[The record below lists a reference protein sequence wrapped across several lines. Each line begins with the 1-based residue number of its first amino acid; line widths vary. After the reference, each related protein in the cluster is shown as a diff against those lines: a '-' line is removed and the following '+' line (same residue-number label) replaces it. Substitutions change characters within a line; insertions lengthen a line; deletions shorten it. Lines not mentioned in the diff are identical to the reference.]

1 MQAFQHVS
9 GRAVQLSG
17 TNIDTD
23 QVIPARFLRNPR
35 ASGYAGYLFHDLR
48 YAHDGSP
55 RPEFPLNLP
64 ANAGAPILAAGENFG
79 CGSSREGAVY
89 ALFDAGFRCVV
100 APSFGDIFR
109 NNCYKNGVLPI
120 ALDAAAIAGLFAQ
133 RAEWTV
139 DLPAQTVRA
148 GAATH
153 AFAIEPFWKECLLE
167 GVDDIDLTLRERDSI
182 AAFAAAHFQRFPW
195 LPLDMARWQAN
206 RP

>member
-109 NNCYKNGVLPI
+109 NNCYKNGVLPVI
-120 ALDAAAIAGLFAQ
+120 LPLDDVDSLGAPGL
-133 RAEWTV
+133 EISV
-139 DLPAQTVRA
+139 DLATQTVKAA
-148 GAATH
+148 GKSYR
-153 AFAIEPFWKECLLE
+153 FDIEPFWKECLFE
-167 GVDDIDLTLRERDSI
+167 GVDDIDLTLRYKNQI
-182 AAFAAAHFQRFPW
+182 AGFAKNHFASQPW
-195 LPLDMARWQAN
+195 LALEMPK
-206 RP
+206 

>member
-1 MQAFQHVS
+1 MEAFKS
-9 GRAVQLSG
+9 LTSTAVRLDIR
-17 TNIDTD
+17 NMDTD
-23 QVIPARFLRNPR
+23 QVVPARFLRTTR
-35 ASGYAGYLFHDLR
+35 KEGYADFLFHDLR
-48 YAHDGSP
+48 IAPDGTP
-55 RPEFPLNLP
+55 IADFPLNRP
-64 ANAGAPILAAGENFG
+64 EAAGARILVAGENFG
-79 CGSSREGAVY
+79 CGSSREGAVF
-89 ALFDAGFRCVV
+89 ALFDANFRCVI
-100 APSFGDIFR
+100 APSVGDIFR

-182 AAFAAAHFQRFPW
+182 AAFVAAHFQRFPW

>member
-1 MQAFQHVS
+1 M
-9 GRAVQLSG
+9 
-17 TNIDTD
+17 
-23 QVIPARFLRNPR
+23 
-35 ASGYAGYLFHDLR
+35 
-48 YAHDGSP
+48 
-55 RPEFPLNLP
+55 
-64 ANAGAPILAAGENFG
+64 
-79 CGSSREGAVY
+79 
-89 ALFDAGFRCVV
+89 V